1 MDFLTIIS
9 TIIEFS
15 EKEDEYSDEIKALRA
30 TLASLQ
36 LIMKQT
42 DQHDLPEHITTL
54 LANGLRDANDLLK
67 KVSLKTKSW
76 WTTLRNM
83 LPGSDLKK
91 IKEKNQQ
98 LVHIINLLNLHLN
111 SRKKFKRS
119 STSNLVKRAAT
130 SHYIDDE
137 IISNMN
143 GSVPT
148 KKLKRSTFDNGDAI
162 RRLSTYQC
170 SPKMESRLT
179 FSHLSTNS
187 FNSYE
192 SIIDDEEEKNG
203 TGEFA
208 FKLKLLCD
216 MTLAQKSRDCQ
227 ELIRNWND
235 ENQAVCTFKR
245 LKFFNLLENEVQKLS
260 REHAVI
266 KASRK
271 KNDGLNAIQECEE
284 KDEISGQIEEEKPVE
299 SSTKMQEEVN
309 QNSNKM
315 IEERS
320 PMYNYEYTLTD
331 LSTNGTYYLKGYN
344 IPENVGPGVE
354 LSTDFNKLSKNES
367 VTLEHGDIIG
377 LIMKKPINKK
387 LIFGFQFLTK

>member
-119 STSNLVKRAAT
+119 STSNLVKRSAT

-143 GSVPT
+143 GSAPC

-170 SPKMESRLT
+170 SPKVESRLT

-192 SIIDDEEEKNG
+192 SLIDDEEEKLG

-216 MTLAQKSRDCQ
+216 MSLVQRSKECQ
-227 ELIRNWND
+227 EISRNWND
-235 ENQAVCTFKR
+235 DNQAVCTFKR
-245 LKFFNLLENEVQKLS
+245 VKFLNLLENEVQKLS

-266 KASRK
+266 KATRK
-271 KNDGLNAIQECEE
+271 RNDGLNAIEECDEKEE
-284 KDEISGQIEEEKPVE
+284 VSGLIEEEKHAE
-299 SSTKMQEEVN
+299 ASTQMQEEVN
-309 QNSNKM
+309 HNSNKM
-315 IEERS
+315 IEEKN
-320 PMYNYEYTLTD
+320 PMYHYEYTLTD
-331 LSTNGTYYLKGYN
+331 LSTNGTYYLKGCT
-344 IPENVGPGVE
+344 IPEEVGPLVE
-354 LSTDFNKLSKNES
+354 LSADFNKLSKNES